1 MRLRPESRVMRTR
14 IGFGIFKKA
23 DLVTFDNDDL
33 FPPVAGNIRHI
44 EAIGPGF
51 DVNHEPAGHGL
62 KETYVPAFMP
72 LLGRCQLHLRT
83 GPMNRHDLLDST

>member
-51 DVNHEPAGHGL
+51 DVNQRATP
-62 KETYVPAFMP
+62 YI
-72 LLGRCQLHLRT
+72 LHPSLI
-83 GPMNRHDLLDST
+83 LQ